1 MTTASR
7 TFVQNHALTEAVRRA
22 CRLLDCA
29 QSSWCR
35 TMRRSVPWSERTL
48 PWSHAFRSAAGD
60 RARVNVSRFP
70 RGDRRLVTESAPQT
84 NALPSCHHR
93 RVVTAAFSCAPDRHL
108 GGRQSRED
116 GRDYGLPDHRPYI
129 QHFAGDAAR
138 VGTFWAAI
146 MSGWELRT
154 GCAGGVPLT
163 GPTDRVKD
171 QPVSGRSGGR
181 GVKPGER
188 NTDNYTSTRP
198 PQHPHCR

>member
-1 MTTASR
+1 MGLRAPMSFRRSAMSRFQSINVRLQLGSAS
-7 TFVQNHALTEAVRRA
+7 TFQATRRGGGPRVSRSRFHSGRA
-22 CRLLDCA
+22 TSPITCITGGWGHPQRLV
-29 QSSWCR
+29 QSSVRGPGLRALMCR
-35 TMRRSVPWSERTL
+35 SR
-48 PWSHAFRSAAGD
+48 AG
-60 RARVNVSRFP
+60 F
-70 RGDRRLVTESAPQT
+70 G
-84 NALPSCHHR
+84 C
-93 RVVTAAFSCAPDRHL
+93 FST
-108 GGRQSRED
+108 
-116 GRDYGLPDHRPYI
+116 RDYALRDQWSDVP
-129 QHFAGDAAR
+129 HFAGDAAR

-181 GVKPGER
+181 RVKPGER